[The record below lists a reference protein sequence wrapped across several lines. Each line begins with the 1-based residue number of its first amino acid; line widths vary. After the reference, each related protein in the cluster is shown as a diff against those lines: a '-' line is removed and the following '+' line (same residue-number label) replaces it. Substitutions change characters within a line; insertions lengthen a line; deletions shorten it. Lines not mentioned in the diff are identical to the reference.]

1 MLNKCLHFQGFWF
14 VPLMIKSCACEI
26 VVEAGAFG
34 SAGIWLMKS
43 EVWSSNPV
51 NGKILFIV
59 NSIEKMKTNKKRLEM
74 AQFLLLK
81 TKKVLSL

>member
-1 MLNKCLHFQGFWF
+1 M
-14 VPLMIKSCACEI
+14 M
-26 VVEAGAFG
+26 
-34 SAGIWLMKS
+34 S